1 MRNLKVKV
9 NTAKGRTTSSTRW
22 LQRQLNDPFVK
33 EAKLQGFRSR
43 SAFKLLEIDDKFNLL
58 KKGYNVLD
66 LGCAPGGWCQVA
78 AQKVGVKSS
87 ENLVVGLDL
96 KQCEAIVGV
105 TFFEIDFLDE
115 RQFLGFENSIDRK
128 FNVILSDMAPN
139 STGHKKTDNLQIMAL
154 VEAATDFVMKH
165 LKQDGSFVAK
175 VLDAGAGPEIQR
187 LVNKNFEKVINFK
200 PKASRSDSS
209 EKYLI
214 AIGFNNLHKD

>member
-33 EAKLQGFRSR
+33 EAKIQGFRSR

-115 RQFLGFENSIDRK
+115 GQFLEFENSIDKK

-154 VEAATDFVMKH
+154 IEAATDFAMKY

-187 LVNKNFEKVINFK
+187 LVNKNFQKVINFK
-200 PKASRSDSS
+200 PKASRSGSS
-209 EKYLI
+209 EKYLV
-214 AIGFNNLHKD
+214 AIGFKQ

>member
-33 EAKLQGFRSR
+33 EAKIQGFRSR

-105 TFFEIDFLDE
+105 TFFEFDFLDE
-115 RQFLGFENSIDRK
+115 GQFLEFENSIDKK

-165 LKQDGSFVAK
+165 LKHDGSFVVK

-187 LVNKNFEKVINFK
+187 LVNKNFQKVINFK

-209 EKYLI
+209 ERYLV
-214 AIGFNNLHKD
+214 AIGFKQ

>member
-33 EAKLQGFRSR
+33 EAKIKGFRSR
-43 SAFKLLEIDDKFNLL
+43 SAFKLLEIDNKFNLL

-78 AQKVGVKSS
+78 ARKVGVKSS

-105 TFFEIDFLDE
+105 KFFEIDFLDE
-115 RQFLGFENSIDRK
+115 GQFLEFENSIDKK

-209 EKYLI
+209 ERYLV
-214 AIGFNNLHKD
+214 AIGFKQ